1 MKMDGSMEESK
12 KDKFVILL
20 GRVAST
26 MSVLM
31 YVSYIPQI
39 AGNLS
44 GYKGNPIQPFVAMVN
59 CIVWTAYG
67 LLQKKKTG
75 QLLSQTYQVLSL
87 QVSHLLQHFK
97 NF

>member
-1 MKMDGSMEESK
+1 MEESK
-12 KDKFVILL
+12 KDKFVNLL

-39 AGNLS
+39 AGNLA
-44 GYKGNPIQPFVAMVN
+44 GNKGNPIQPFVAMVN

-67 LLQKKKTG
+67 LMQKKKDWPIVIANVPGIIFAGIAFITA
-75 QLLSQTYQVLSL
+75 
-87 QVSHLLQHFK
+87 F
-97 NF
+97 